1 LALNKA
7 LERGLKEAPTTEEEC
22 EMSQENELEE
32 LAEIVEQAESRS
44 EAARTD
50 VEAMQAE
57 LVELRRQVAEV
68 EAIKSAQSY
77 RGRRFAIAM
86 LILLASLVAAVATFA
101 FWMRGTIINS
111 DRWASTVAPLS
122 RNEVIVN
129 TLTTYVVADVFE
141 AIDAEQIARDV
152 LPERVAFLSGP
163 LTSALQGAVEDTVST
178 VVRSDQFNAVWV
190 AVNRTAHRA
199 IVGALLGN
207 GDVLYIRGGQLTL
220 DLSEL
225 FGSIQSLVGLDDL
238 DLFAGKDVG
247 KFVLLESRQVAA
259 VQQVLGTLNAGGL
272 ILPFVALVLYFL
284 AWLISLWR
292 RKTLL
297 WIGIGLASAM
307 ALVLILLAI
316 AQPVVLA
323 SIVDPVIRALAGE
336 IWRVILRGLI
346 VQTILVGMVGLL
358 IVLGTWLAGPN
369 ARAVAIRTG
378 VRGWIRRAA
387 E

>member
-1 LALNKA
+1 
-7 LERGLKEAPTTEEEC
+7 
-22 EMSQENELEE
+22 MVQENKVQDPAEDLEE
-32 LAEIVEQAESRS
+32 AQPQS
-44 EAARTD
+44 EAA
-50 VEAMQAE
+50 QANVDALQAD

>member
-1 LALNKA
+1 M
-7 LERGLKEAPTTEEEC
+7 G
-22 EMSQENELEE
+22 QENEVQDPAEDLEG
-32 LAEIVEQAESRS
+32 EQPQP
-44 EAARTD
+44 D
-50 VEAMQAE
+50 VEAMEAE
-57 LVELRRQVAEV
+57 LAELRRQVAEA
-68 EAIKSAQSY
+68 ETIKAAQRH
-77 RGRRFAIAM
+77 RGRRFGIAI
-86 LILLASLVAAVATFA
+86 LILLASLVAAIATFA

-111 DRWASTVAPLS
+111 DRWVSTVGPLS

-129 TLTTYVVADVFE
+129 TLTGYVVTDLFESIDV
-141 AIDAEQIARDV
+141 EQIARDV

-163 LTSALQGAVEDTVST
+163 LTTALEGAVRDAVST

-190 AVNRTAHRA
+190 AVNRTAHRV
-199 IVGALLGN
+199 IIGALLGS

-225 FGSIQSLVGLDDL
+225 FGSIQSLIGLEDL

-247 KFVLLESRQVAA
+247 KFVLLESRQVAV
-259 VQQVLGTLNAGGL
+259 VQQVLSTLNAVGL

-284 AWLISLWR
+284 AWLISLR
-292 RKTLL
+292 RRRTLL

-307 ALVLILLAI
+307 ALVLILLAV

-336 IWRVILRGLI
+336 IWDVILRGLI
-346 VQTILVGMVGLL
+346 VQTILVGVVGLL
-358 IVLGTWLAGPN
+358 IVLGAWLAGPN
-369 ARAVAIRTG
+369 VRAVAIRTG